1 MIRIPTRAKAY
12 FQIAGCLIYRQ
23 LTDLRAVRVEL
34 ALAKPGRYRALAQ
47 RLPETS
53 CGCPKRRQLK
63 MAEKVKAGAVSASC
77 SCGCNGSM
85 ALHRQTLGMAM
96 SASDYSGV
104 ENYSD
109 RLIETT
115 VLNAMIPDGLQ
126 RRKFLQAVGASTAL
140 AAIAQSF
147 PLGTTKAIAQDALKP
162 EKSKLNLGFVPITCT
177 TPLLLA
183 HAMGEYRKEGLDVSL
198 MRTPGWAL
206 VRDKLINAEFDASH
220 IVLALPLTMTLGVGA
235 PATNTFV
242 SSIQNVNGNAITLHV
257 KHKDRRNPRDW
268 KGFKFGI
275 PHEQSMH
282 AMLLRYYL
290 AENGLDPDRD
300 VELRVF
306 PPPDSVANMASGNL
320 DGMLFA
326 EPWGQRAVFEGI
338 GFLHMLTRDIFE
350 DHPCCVLSVTEK
362 FITTNPNSYGATYRA
377 VVRATEFAD
386 KIENRQQVAELL
398 APANYLNQPKTVLEQ
413 VMLGR
418 YADGLGSIVEV
429 PQRIGFKAFPYES
442 TAIWLLTQLRRWNM
456 IPANIDYQ
464 AIAQKVFLATD
475 AKKRMDEMGFATPV
489 SPRIQHTIMGR
500 VFDPAFPNEY
510 VNSFAIKRT

>member
-1 MIRIPTRAKAY
+1 MINGFTPQTTASNSCAC
-12 FQIAGCLIYRQ
+12 GCGGSI
-23 LTDLRAVRVEL
+23 EL
-34 ALAKPGRYRALAQ
+34 HRRAL
-47 RLPETS
+47 
-53 CGCPKRRQLK
+53 GD
-63 MAEKVKAGAVSASC
+63 
-77 SCGCNGSM
+77 
-85 ALHRQTLGMAM
+85 AM
-96 SASDYSGV
+96 SESDYSGID
-104 ENYSD
+104 NYSD
-109 RLIETT
+109 RIIETT
-115 VLNAMIPDGLQ
+115 VLNAMIPNALQ
-126 RRKFLQAVGASTAL
+126 RRAFLKAVGASTVL
-140 AAIAQSF
+140 SAIAQLF
-147 PLGTTKAIAQDALKP
+147 PLGTSKAIAQDVAKL
-162 EKSKLNLGFVPITCT
+162 EKSRLNVGFVPITCT

-183 HAMGEYRKEGLDVSL
+183 HAMGEYQKEGLDVNL
-198 MRTPGWAL
+198 VRTPGWAL

-235 PATNTFV
+235 PATNTYV

-257 KHKDRRNPRDW
+257 KHKNRRDPKDW

-290 AENGLDPDRD
+290 AEHGLDPDRD

-338 GFLHMLTRDIFE
+338 GFLHLLSRDIFE

-362 FITTNPNSYGATYRA
+362 FVTENPNAYGAMYRS

-386 KIENRQQVAELL
+386 KAENRKRVAELL
-398 APANYLNQPKTVLEQ
+398 APAAYLNQPQTVLEQ
-413 VMLGR
+413 VLVGR
-418 YADGLGSIVEV
+418 YADGLGSIIDA

-442 TAIWLLTQLRRWNM
+442 TAVWLLTQLRRWNM
-456 IPANIDYQ
+456 VPAGISYQ

-475 AKKRMDEMGFATPV
+475 ATRRMRELNFATPP
-489 SPRIQHTIMGR
+489 SPMIKHTIMGK
-500 VFDPAFPNEY
+500 VFDPASPQAY
-510 VNSFAIKRT
+510 VDNFVIKRT